1 MSDQINLS
9 QDTKPGGAS
18 HPRTDC
24 NRRQFITGAL
34 TSAGVLMAGPT
45 WLRAAEAGRA
55 GSKRRATDIVT
66 LGRTGIKTTRLA
78 QGTGFNGSGRSSA
91 HTRLGE
97 KAFDELI
104 RHSLDQGIRF
114 IDMADLYGSH
124 RYVQHALTGAKRD
137 GCVFLSKIWPRKD
150 YWNSPSGGAK
160 EEVDRFRKELGA
172 DVIDIC
178 LIHCMMDAEWPTAYE
193 RIRDELSEM
202 KAKSAVRAVG
212 VSCHDF
218 GALKVAVAHPWVD
231 VVLARI
237 NNAGKQAYMDA
248 SVEEVTVVLKQAR
261 ASGKVVLGMKIFGGG
276 KLVKPEEKDAS
287 LKYVLQNDLVDA
299 ITVGMLSPQEV
310 DDTIQR
316 MNKALNA

>member
-1 MSDQINLS
+1 MSNQTNPS
-9 QDTKPGGAS
+9 QDTKS
-18 HPRTDC
+18 DC
-24 NRRQFITGAL
+24 SRRQFITSAL

-55 GSKRRATDIVT
+55 RSKGRATDIVT

-78 QGTGFNGSGRSSA
+78 QGTGFNGSARSSA

-124 RYVQHALTGAKRD
+124 PYVRHALTGAKRD
-137 GCVFLSKIWPRKD
+137 GCIFLSKIWPRKD

-160 EEVDRFRKELGA
+160 EEVDRFRKELDL

-178 LIHCMMDAEWPTAYE
+178 LIHCMMEAEWPATYE

-202 KAKSAVRAVG
+202 KAKGAVRAVG
-212 VSCHDF
+212 VSCHDL
-218 GALKVAVAHPWVD
+218 GALKVASAHPWVD

-237 NNAGKQAYMDA
+237 NNKGTEAAMDA
-248 SVEEVTVVLKQAR
+248 SVEEVTPVLKQAR
-261 ASGKVVLGMKIFGGG
+261 ANGKVVLGMKIFGAGE
-276 KLVKPEEKDAS
+276 LVKPEQKDAS
-287 LKYVLQNDLVDA
+287 LKYVLQNNLVDA
-299 ITVGMLSPQEV
+299 ITVGMLSPEQV
-310 DDTIQR
+310 DDTIER
-316 MNKALNA
+316 MTKALNA